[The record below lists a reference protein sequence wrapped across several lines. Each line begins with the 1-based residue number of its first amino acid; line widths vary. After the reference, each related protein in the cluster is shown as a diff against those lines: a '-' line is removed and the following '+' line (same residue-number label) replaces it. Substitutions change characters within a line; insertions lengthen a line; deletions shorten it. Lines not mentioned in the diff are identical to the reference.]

1 MRFDLRALLVVAA
14 LAAAEASAVGLAN
27 DNVSAYRPEGDPS
40 ESTNLLADRGDASEQ
55 FRLGL
60 MYERGQ
66 GANQDYAEARR
77 WYLKA
82 AEHDDPRAEFALGVL
97 AVRGLGAPTDYAEGV
112 KWFHKAADHG
122 VASAQ
127 FNLGVMYAH
136 SLGVPQDYVLA
147 RTWLSLAAVQGEEGA
162 KEALDN
168 VTSRMTAAEIGIAEN
183 LAKQLEPLAWNL
195 RL

>member
-14 LAAAEASAVGLAN
+14 LTPGGAATAGPP
-27 DNVSAYRPEGDPS
+27 DRPRGDPS
-40 ESTNLLADRGDASEQ
+40 QSTGLADRQDAPEQ
-55 FRLGL
+55 FRVGV
-60 MYERGQ
+60 MYELGQ
-66 GANQDYAEARR
+66 GAKQDYAEARR

-97 AVRGLGAPTDYAEGV
+97 AVRGLGAPKDFAEAA
-112 KWFHKAADHG
+112 KWFHRAADHG

-127 FNLGVMYAH
+127 FNLGLMYAH

-147 RTWLSLAAVQGEEGA
+147 HTWLSLAVVQGEDGA
-162 KEALDN
+162 KEALDD
-168 VTSRMTAAEIGIAEN
+168 VTSRMTPAEIGIAEN